1 MKLIQFLCII
11 GILCTSCNSNNL
23 PYTNAM
29 LQLDE
34 VIINNDAVVHKIQV
48 LDSLKKL
55 LNKTKTMNETYSIQ
69 QKIISEYMWFKSD
82 SAFYYVNKNNQI
94 ALELKSEYKQQQSQ
108 IIHSIL
114 LSSTGLLNESS
125 QLLNAIDREK
135 LDNTLLRD
143 YYYAQE
149 RFYYVSSEI
158 SHDNYYAP
166 LYKQKEHQYKD
177 SVRST
182 YPYGSIEYNKYT
194 ANLLVYNEKYIAAKE
209 LLLQTIPKIKKP
221 TRFAAM
227 IYYDLAEI
235 YKVLENEE
243 EFAHYLTLASI
254 TDREVPTK
262 ENAAI
267 KELAFYLYKRHPNQL
282 DRANRYIQVALEDA
296 RFFNNR
302 QRILQISEKLPL
314 IVNAFQEMRGREN
327 NKLKNALLLI
337 SFLLLIIV
345 IMLVFLNRKVK
356 QLHLA
361 KSKTNQLYQEL
372 QHTNNAIIQVNSKL
386 SDANETRE
394 EYLGIFMDLCAS
406 YISKLDDYKE
416 YVNHKIIN
424 NKSQEILKN
433 INSQQF
439 ASSDRS
445 EFFTSFDRAVLHL
458 FPNFIEE
465 INSLLAKEHALI
477 PKDGMLLNTE
487 LRILALIKLG
497 IDSSQKIA
505 SFLHYSPQTIYNYRV
520 RLRSYSKENRN
531 SFEATIKAKSLH

>member
-94 ALELKSEYKQQQSQ
+94 AVELKSEYKQQQSQ

-345 IMLVFLNRKVK
+345 IMLIFLNRKVK

-465 INSLLAKEHALI
+465 INSLLAKKHALI